1 MKIHKMK
8 RYFIVILILSFYQG
22 YGQVKKKLTDLDQLN
37 KCISEHTSYFTFDGQ
52 QPKGKGWDV
61 LNGLFAQNQFVGW
74 GEYHNSPLL
83 SQLTVYALESAAKN
97 GYKTW
102 CVETGPFV
110 AKELMRIAHSKSPAD
125 TLVKL
130 FNEGYPQIGTFP
142 FFSTKVDAK
151 MLAAVNAYKFTI
163 WGIDQEFQMSFS
175 YLINKVYAG
184 QSKGIREH
192 YKTVY
197 DSLVRKWWNPETKLL
212 DSLIRAIPQ
221 KYFKKVLNDIKLSK
235 EIYNYGDNAGRASLM
250 KSNFFNYYDAAA
262 KNEKV
267 FFKMGSNH
275 LAKGINLYTQVY
287 DIGNAVYELA
297 ERNKTKFANVY
308 IMARYTT
315 EKGKI
320 VDDLESEENENPKVF
335 SKLYDKDKWILVDV
349 SALKPKMK
357 HDNSLPHDAYQIIE
371 KYDYVLVS
379 PEIMKE

>member
-1 MKIHKMK
+1 MKK
-8 RYFIVILILSFYQG
+8 YFIIVLLLTFYQS

-37 KCISEHTSYFTFDGQ
+37 KCIGEHTSYFTFDGQ
-52 QPKGKGWDV
+52 RPKGNGWNI
-61 LNGLFAQNQFVGW
+61 LEGLFAQNQFVAW

-83 SQLTVYALESAAKN
+83 SQLTAYALESAAKN

-110 AKELMRIAHSKSPAD
+110 AKELMRISRTENPAD

-130 FNEGYPQIGTFP
+130 FKEGYPQIGTFP
-142 FFSTKVDAK
+142 FFSTEVDAK
-151 MLAAVNAYKFTI
+151 MLVAVNQHKFTI

-184 QSKGIREH
+184 QSRNIRQR

-197 DSLVRKWWNPETKLL
+197 DSLLRKWWNPETKLL
-212 DSLIRAIPQ
+212 DSLAKAIPQ
-221 KYFKKVLNDIKLSK
+221 KNFKKTLNDIKLSK
-235 EIYNYGDNAGRASLM
+235 EIYNYGDNAARASLM
-250 KSNFFNYYDAAA
+250 KSNFFNYYDSAN

-267 FFKMGSNH
+267 FFKLGSNH

-297 ERNKTKFANVY
+297 ERNKSKFANVY
-308 IMARYTT
+308 IMVRYTT

-320 VDDLESEENENPKVF
+320 VDDLESQENENPKVF
-335 SKLYDKDKWILVDV
+335 SKLYDKDKWVLVDV

-357 HDNSLPHDAYQIIE
+357 HDGSLAHDAYQIIE

-379 PEIMKE
+379 PEILKE